1 MWAMSL
7 QRQVCRIKKIN
18 KVDVETQLFIF
29 QALMFYCVVDNT
41 RYTDYRLS
49 FFLFRSLSF
58 SISNVRLS
66 IACKIGRPHHISP
79 RSGGKTMHY
88 MFYLTMFRHFN

>member
-29 QALMFYCVVDNT
+29 QALMFYCAVDNA
-41 RYTDYRLS
+41 RYADYRL
-49 FFLFRSLSF
+49 FFLFRSLPF

-79 RSGGKTMHY
+79 RSGSKIIHY
-88 MFYLTMFRHFN
+88 LFYLTIFRFN

>member
-29 QALMFYCVVDNT
+29 QALMFYCAVDNA
-41 RYTDYRLS
+41 RYADYRLFFCS
-49 FFLFRSLSF
+49 GIFLFLYQMLVYPLLAKSVDHITL
-58 SISNVRLS
+58 VRGV
-66 IACKIGRPHHISP
+66 AVR
-79 RSGGKTMHY
+79 
-88 MFYLTMFRHFN
+88 

>member
-49 FFLFRSLSF
+49 FFCSGLFLFLYQMFVYPLLAKSVDHITL
-58 SISNVRLS
+58 VRGV
-66 IACKIGRPHHISP
+66 AVR
-79 RSGGKTMHY
+79 
-88 MFYLTMFRHFN
+88 